1 MISIGTR
8 HNTCH
13 LFLGEIATERKRRSF
28 YKTIG
33 MMLGRWRQRFRPVIQ
48 PSQLHTFLKGEV
60 GCGKKRLDKV
70 GAFNQHPLNDV
81 DVHLVAVPANCTVA
95 VDVPMAVYEVIHI
108 TVIPLAIHNHILK
121 IKFSRFGE

>member
-8 HNTCH
+8 HNTYH
-13 LFLGEIATERKRRSF
+13 LFLGEIAAERKRRGF
-28 YKTIG
+28 YKAIG
-33 MMLGRWRQRFRPVIQ
+33 MMRDRWRQRFRAVIR

-81 DVHLVAVPANCTVA
+81 DVHLVAVSANCVIA
-95 VDVPMAVYEVIHI
+95 VYVPMTVDEVIHI
-108 TVIPLAIHNHILK
+108 AVIPLAIQNNILK
-121 IKFSRFGE
+121 IEFSRFGE

>member
-13 LFLGEIATERKRRSF
+13 LFLGEVAAERKRRGF

-33 MMLGRWRQRFRPVIQ
+33 MMLCRYRQRFRSVIQ
-48 PSQLHTFLKGEV
+48 PSQLHTLLKGEV
-60 GCGKKRLDKV
+60 GYGKKRLDKV
-70 GAFNQHPLNDV
+70 DAFNQHPPDDM
-81 DVHLVAVPANCTVA
+81 DVHFVAVPANRTVA
-95 VDVPMAVYEVIHI
+95 AYVTVAVYEVIHI
-108 TVIPLAIHNHILK
+108 AAIPLATHNHILK